1 MIRYR
6 KLGYVGLNVSDLAR
20 SRRFYEE
27 MVGLQ
32 PVDADARRAR
42 LRCDSDPY
50 SVVLHEHGT
59 PGHRASGFM
68 LEDESQFENL
78 HRRLRD
84 AGTPWQELGSAECDD
99 KQLARATR
107 ITEPF
112 TRATLEF
119 YVLPAGT
126 APQAYAPTHTKIQR
140 LGHVVF
146 STPQRPESVAFL
158 RDVLNFRE
166 SDSIGE
172 GITFTRPFPSPYH
185 HGLGVARARGHRPGF
200 HHLNFMVSEFD
211 DIGKGLHRAGR
222 HGAPIVFGPGRHP
235 ASGSAFLYFLEPDGM
250 TLEYSYGM
258 EEFDEL
264 NPRPAQVLQPKPENF
279 DAWGSPQDARFAT
292 VGEVQQAADATAAA

>member
-6 KLGYVGLNVSDLAR
+6 KLGYVELNVSDLAR

-32 PVDADARRAR
+32 PVDGDERRAR
-42 LRCDSDPY
+42 FRCDGDPY
-50 SVVLHEHGT
+50 SVVLHQHDA

-68 LEDESQFENL
+68 LEDASQFENL
-78 HRRLRD
+78 HRRLRE
-84 AGTPWQELGSAECDD
+84 AGTPWQELDAAECDD
-99 KQLARATR
+99 KQVARATR

-119 YVLPAGT
+119 YVPAAG
-126 APQAYAPTHTKIQR
+126 APPAVYRPTHTKIQR

-146 STPQRPESVAFL
+146 STPERAESVAFL

-185 HGLGVARARGHRPGF
+185 HGLGVARARGGRPLF

-211 DIGKGLHRAGR
+211 DIGKGLNRAGR
-222 HGAPIVFGPGRHP
+222 QGAPIVFGPGRHP

-250 TLEYSYGM
+250 TLEYSFGM
-258 EEFDEL
+258 EEFDEV
-264 NPRPAQVLQPKPENF
+264 NPRAAQVLQPTPENF
-279 DAWGSPQDARFAT
+279 DTWGSPQDPRFAT
-292 VGEVQQAADATAAA
+292 VGEIQQAQIA

>member
-6 KLGYVGLNVSDLAR
+6 KLGYTELNVTDLAR

-32 PVDADARRAR
+32 AVDSTGARAR
-42 LRCDSDPY
+42 FRCDDDAC
-50 SVVLHEHGT
+50 SVVLHQHGT
-59 PGHRASGFM
+59 AGLRAAGFM

-84 AGTPWQELGSAECDD
+84 NRIPYVELPAAECED
-99 KQLARATR
+99 KKLARATR
-107 ITEPF
+107 VAEP
-112 TRATLEF
+112 TSGAALEF
-119 YVLPAGT
+119 YVPAAGLQT
-126 APQAYAPTHTKIQR
+126 PAFTPSHTKIQR

-146 STPQRPESVAFL
+146 HSPDRAASVAFF

-185 HGLGVARARGHRPGF
+185 HGLGIAQGKQPGF
-200 HHLNFMVSEFD
+200 HHLNFMVTEFD
-211 DIGKGLHRAGR
+211 DIGKAFNRCKRMGID
-222 HGAPIVFGPGRHP
+222 IVFGPGRHP

-250 TLEYSYGM
+250 TLEYSFGM
-258 EEFDEL
+258 EEFDEQD
-264 NPRPAQVLQPKPENF
+264 PRPAGVLEPKPENF
-279 DAWGSPQDARFAT
+279 DSWGSTPDPRFAR
-292 VGEVQQAADATAAA
+292 VGEIQQGVRS